1 MANKA
6 LDRVA
11 LMIRDN
17 APNQTQSLLHTIDQL
32 KQHVTVIVE
41 QNSADQLDDYSGAS
55 AESSELSKHADLI
68 IAIGGDG
75 SLIHAATIGL
85 EQNLPVTGI
94 NRGRLGFLTDIHPD
108 NTEML
113 LAIIN
118 GKYITEERLLIE
130 VTINKQNPV
139 LALNDVVLSPG
150 MMSRMLEFEVQID
163 GTLIYQQRADGLI
176 VATPTGST
184 AYALSGGGPILTPGL
199 DVLTL
204 VPMFPHKL
212 TSRPIVID
220 ANSEL
225 QINIKHTADNHA
237 QMSNDGYDGIMLN
250 EGDNIYINKYHKK
263 LQLIHPESYDY
274 YSTLRDKLG
283 WEKANT
289 KK

>member
-6 LDRVA
+6 FNRVA
-11 LMIRDN
+11 LMIREN
-17 APNQTQSLLHTIDQL
+17 APNHTQNLLHTIDQL
-32 KQHVTVIVE
+32 KQYVTVVVE
-41 QNSADQLDDYSGAS
+41 QNSADQLDNYSGAT
-55 AESSELSKHADLI
+55 AKSSELNKHADLI

-108 NTEML
+108 DTDML

-237 QMSNDGYDGIMLN
+237 QMSNDGYDGIMLD

-289 KK
+289 NK